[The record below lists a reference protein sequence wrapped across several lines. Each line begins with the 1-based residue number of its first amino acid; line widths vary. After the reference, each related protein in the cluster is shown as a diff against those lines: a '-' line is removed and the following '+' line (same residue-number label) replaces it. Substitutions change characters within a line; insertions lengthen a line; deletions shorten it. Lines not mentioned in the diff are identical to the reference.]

1 MKILLLLAVM
11 LFTFSACRK
20 KELID
25 TDSYQYMTFT
35 FDDPKCSNG
44 VLDPLETFVDCGGP
58 CAPCAKIEVPCT
70 TTKNAQIVK
79 FNQSTMGNYS
89 FSDAQV
95 TSTLNPDG
103 SYRVVLVSGN
113 DKLTFTFGG
122 KIFKKASMKARS
134 DAESLVDGNSE
145 KFHVSYF
152 KGLQTINSYT
162 GSECYVNYKD
172 GKFSFDF
179 CVLPFTAEIYL
190 KGNITF
196 SI

>member
-1 MKILLLLAVM
+1 MKIVVLLAVM

-25 TDSYQYMTFT
+25 TETYEYMTFKY
-35 FDDPKCSNG
+35 DDPKCHNG
-44 VLDPLETFVDCGGP
+44 ILDNSEPFIDCGGP
-58 CAPCAKIEVPCT
+58 CEPCATIEVPCT
-70 TTKNAQIVK
+70 MTKNAQIVK
-79 FNQSTMGNYS
+79 FNQTTVGNYS

-103 SYRVVLVSGN
+103 SYKVVLVSGN
-113 DKLTFTFGG
+113 DKLTFTLGG
-122 KIFKKASMKARS
+122 KIFESPSMKARS
-134 DAESLVDGNSE
+134 DSQYSVNGNSD

-152 KGLQTINSYT
+152 KDQQTVNSNP

-179 CVLPFTAEIYL
+179 CILPFTAEISL

>member
-1 MKILLLLAVM
+1 MKILVLLAVM

-44 VLDPLETFVDCGGP
+44 VLDSLETFVDCGGP
-58 CAPCAKIEVPCT
+58 CAPCVNIEVPCET
-70 TTKNAQIVK
+70 TRNAQVVK
-79 FNQSTMGNYS
+79 YNNTTVGNYS

-95 TSTLNPDG
+95 TSTLNANG
-103 SYRVVLVSGN
+103 SYKVVLVSGN
-113 DKLTFTFGG
+113 DKLTFTLGG
-122 KIFKKASMKARS
+122 KIFNKSSMI
-134 DAESLVDGNSE
+134 AESTSDYLVDGNSE
-145 KFHVSYF
+145 KYHVSYF
-152 KGLQTINSYT
+152 KDQQTMTSYN
-162 GSECYVNYKD
+162 GRDCYVNYKD
-172 GKFSFDF
+172 GKFSIDF
-179 CVLPFTAEIYL
+179 CVLPFTTEIYL